1 MTDDELQELI
11 KQADSMADRPVPA
24 CVNFS
29 LLRHRVRYRRQIA
42 FTVSAA
48 AAAIILIAIGT
59 GNYLARIPT
68 GPDDEQLVALQTQM
82 KALQTQTDAAI
93 ELIQEVLDEER
104 RLSQL
109 RTLETQRASISDPL
123 EEMEKQFD
131 RTAFILVY
139 QADRLYRELN
149 QTDSAVEAYKRV
161 IQLCPSNRWATVARE
176 RLSEIESRKLNTKG
190 T

>member
-1 MTDDELQELI
+1 MTDDKLQKLI
-11 KQADSMADRPVPA
+11 KEADSMADRPAPA

-29 LLRHRVRYRRQIA
+29 LLRHRVRYRRRIA
-42 FTVSAA
+42 LLISTA

-59 GNYLARIPT
+59 GNYLARVPKD
-68 GPDDEQLVALQTQM
+68 PDDKQIVALQRQM
-82 KALQTQTDAAI
+82 KTLQIQTDAAI

-104 RLSQL
+104 RLSRL
-109 RTLETQRASISDPL
+109 RALEAQHASIGNPL

-139 QADRLYRELN
+139 QADRLYHELK

-161 IQLCPSNRWATVARE
+161 IQLCPRNRWATVARE
-176 RLSEIESRKLNTKG
+176 RLSEIENRKLNTKG
-190 T
+190 I